1 MSEHAHPR
9 RASRGT
15 GRIRLGA
22 FAPSPRYDRAGLYR
36 RISADPRID
45 FTAIFSSSAGVR
57 PGDLGYGRPVSFDA
71 DALSGYASVFLRKAD
86 RTEHVGSF
94 TSLLDL
100 DVVPEL
106 GRRRFDVLW
115 LHGYYSATH
124 LLAATA
130 HLARGGHLLV
140 REEQTLLNPR
150 PMWKRAL
157 KRPLLAALFARS
169 TGLFQGT
176 RNREWFRQHGMP
188 EERLFHVPLCVDN
201 DFFGAEA
208 GRYAS
213 HELEL
218 RREFGIDADTGPV
231 ILSVARLVPKKQ
243 PVLLLDAFR
252 RVRKGHRCTLLVIGS
267 GPSEPEMREFV
278 KRHEVPDVVFA
289 GFMNQSAISRAYAA
303 ADVFTLTSGWDE
315 TWGLVVNEA
324 MNFGL
329 PVVVSDKVGSGADM
343 VRHGENGFVFPHDKP
358 DELAR
363 YLSLLVV
370 GEDERA
376 AFGRRSTELV
386 APWNYDVAADGLVAA
401 VRSVVGPR
409 RWASA
414 EAYADAQ
421 AAPGEEARARRHA
434 AAGQSPGTA

>member
-1 MSEHAHPR
+1 M
-9 RASRGT
+9 
-15 GRIRLGA
+15 
-22 FAPSPRYDRAGLYR
+22 PRYYYAGLYR
-36 RISADPRID
+36 RIAADPRID

-71 DALSGYASVFLRKAD
+71 DALSGYASVFLRKAE

-124 LLAATA
+124 LMAATA
-130 HLARGGHLLV
+130 HLMRGGQLLV
-140 REEQTLLNPR
+140 REEQTLLSSR
-150 PMWKRAL
+150 PLWKRAL
-157 KRPLLAALFARS
+157 KRALLAALFARS
-169 TGLFQGT
+169 TGLFLGR
-176 RNREWFRQHGMP
+176 RNHEWFRHHGMP
-188 EERLFHVPLCVDN
+188 EERLFHVPFCVDN
-201 DFFGAEA
+201 DFFRAEA

-213 HELEL
+213 RELEL
-218 RREFGIDADTGPV
+218 RREFGIDGDPGPV
-231 ILSVARLVPKKQ
+231 ILSVGRLIPKKQ

-252 RVRKGHRCTLLVIGS
+252 RVRKDHRCTLLVIGS

-278 KRHEVPDVVFA
+278 KRHEIPDVVFA

-329 PVVVSDKVGSGADM
+329 PVVVSDKVGSAADL
-343 VRHGENGFVFPHDKP
+343 VRHGENGFVFPHDRP

-363 YLSLLVV
+363 YLSLLVF

-376 AFGRRSTELV
+376 AFGRRSTEIV
-386 APWNYDVAADGLVAA
+386 TAWNYDVAADGLVAA

-409 RWASA
+409 RWAAA
-414 EAYADAQ
+414 EADAEAQ
-421 AAPGEEARARRHA
+421 AARAGRSREEAQARRHA
-434 AAGQSPGTA
+434 AAGRSPGTA